1 MYIFEAVD
9 SADRV
14 AFRSLWFAL
23 TGEVILS

>member
-1 MYIFEAVD
+1 MYIFEATA
-9 SADRV
+9 ADDRR